1 MSIWF
6 IRSRSFGLFFFRSN
20 VHLVFL
26 DFALL
31 GYFSFA
37 QMSTFFRS
45 FGLSFRSNVLR
56 RISRHTG
63 ECVNI
68 CLQKLLLCLIILT
81 FNHEKSV
88 WLVLKCIHDLQKK
101 KHTKQTNKQKTER
114 KKYKKKQNIYESRIK
129 SRIFVE

>member
-26 DFALL
+26 DFA
-31 GYFSFA
+31 
-37 QMSTFFRS
+37 FFRS

-56 RISRHTG
+56 RISRHIG

-88 WLVLKCIHDLQKK
+88 WLVLKCIHDLQKN
-101 KHTKQTNKQKTER
+101 KHTKQTNKKTER
-114 KKYKKKQNIYESRIK
+114 KKFKKNQNIYESRIK